1 MKRYHRTEIP
11 KLEAEIKAMIAAG
24 KDDESP
30 NVVEL
35 VQNIT
40 GPNAGLIYDP
50 KSGKLDLAEGWIYDN
65 DGYVV
70 PLDDVTGPGTGMIY
84 KDGKLVPAE

>member
-11 KLEAEIKAMIAAG
+11 KLEAEIKAMIAAE

-50 KSGKLDLAEGWIYDN
+50 ESGKLELAEGYIFDN
-65 DGYVV
+65 DGNVV
-70 PLDDVTGPGTGMIY
+70 LLDDVTGPGTGMIY